1 MRSAFRR
8 RRLLSTRSGA
18 TLWRSSAWATERV
31 GHVALV
37 GGQLDFA
44 AKDPKEAY
52 GPLVNTLIRLVTQDM
67 RSTWQQQ

>member
-1 MRSAFRR
+1 
-8 RRLLSTRSGA
+8 
-18 TLWRSSAWATERV
+18 
-31 GHVALV
+31 VALV
-37 GGQLDFA
+37 GGQLDFS